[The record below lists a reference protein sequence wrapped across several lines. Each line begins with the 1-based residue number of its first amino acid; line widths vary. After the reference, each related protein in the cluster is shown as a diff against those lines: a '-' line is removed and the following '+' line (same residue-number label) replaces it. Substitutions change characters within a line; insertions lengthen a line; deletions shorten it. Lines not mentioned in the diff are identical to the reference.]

1 MDYEDTPIQ
10 MECHGEPQNVGRL
23 RKTWKVLSRA
33 VALMIVLWFLAAFVR
48 MILLLGMNT
57 FGNWFLQEWSFFEEW
72 SALDV
77 TRYVRLV
84 TGIGMGILTIKMLTI
99 LVYRAG
105 WLKRARKSSGQLIVH
120 RYSSRWLFIIPAQC
134 VLDILFVMWAVF
146 IEDFMFMEQCELGT
160 AEGHPIGMLAFAALF
175 WGVPVITL
183 AAAVIAIGLTCVS
196 YYRSK
201 RRHLCSKA

>member
-1 MDYEDTPIQ
+1 MDYEDASAQ
-10 MECHGEPQNVGRL
+10 KECHGEPKDVERL

-33 VALMIVLWFLAAFVR
+33 VVLMIALWFLAAFVR
-48 MILLLGMNT
+48 MILLLGMST
-57 FGNWFLQEWSFFEEW
+57 FGNWFLQEWSPFEEW
-72 SALDV
+72 SVLDI
-77 TRYVRLV
+77 TKYIRLV
-84 TGIGMGILTIKMLTI
+84 TGIGMGILTIKMLTL

-105 WLKRARKSSGQLIVH
+105 WLKGVRKSSGHLIVH

-134 VLDILFVMWAVF
+134 VLDVIFVMWAVF

-183 AAAVIAIGLTCVS
+183 AAAVIAIGSTCIS
-196 YYRSK
+196 CYRSK
-201 RRHLCSKA
+201 SRR

>member
-1 MDYEDTPIQ
+1 MDYEDAPVQ
-10 MECHGEPQNVGRL
+10 MECHGEPKDVERL

-33 VALMIVLWFLAAFVR
+33 VVFMIVLWFLAAFVR
-48 MILLLGMNT
+48 MILLLGMST
-57 FGNWFLQEWSFFEEW
+57 FGNWFLKEWSPFEEW

-77 TRYVRLV
+77 TKYVRLV
-84 TGIGMGILTIKMLTI
+84 TGIGMGMLTIKMLVL
-99 LVYRAG
+99 LVYRAE
-105 WLKRARKSSGQLIVH
+105 WLKRARKSSGQFIVH
-120 RYSSRWLFIIPAQC
+120 RYSARWLFIIPAQC

-183 AAAVIAIGLTCVS
+183 AAAVISVSLTCVS

-201 RRHLCSKA
+201 SRR